1 MKLLSQIILPGILLV
16 LIDYI
21 YLNAISSFFNK
32 QIFNIQKSPIKL
44 RFSGAIICY
53 VLLVFG
59 LYYFIISQNKKE
71 FYDLVKDFMY
81 EYYTW
86 EYDKDY
92 VYNDILDEQINI
104 MKDPDNDL
112 EKWAIE
118 CLWWGRRNE
127 KFFKDSYEVL

>member
-1 MKLLSQIILPGILLV
+1 MKLLSQIVLPGILLV

-59 LYYFIISQNKKE
+59 LYYFIISQNKKV
-71 FYDLVKDFMY
+71 FDAFLLGLVIYGVYESTNYALLKDWKFS
-81 EYYTW
+81 TLVIDTLW
-86 EYDKDY
+86 GG
-92 VYNDILDEQINI
+92 ILFALTTYFTYKINKLI
-104 MKDPDNDL
+104 QL
-112 EKWAIE
+112 
-118 CLWWGRRNE
+118 
-127 KFFKDSYEVL
+127 